1 MRGHL
6 QIEIRITITMK
17 AIITIAY
24 GSAEIFKVD
33 QVAKSSAK
41 ANELLIQFHAST
53 INKADNMMRTSKPY
67 VGRLIG
73 AL

>member
-1 MRGHL
+1 
-6 QIEIRITITMK
+6 MK

-24 GSAEIFKVD
+24 GEEEIFKVD
-33 QVAKSSAK
+33 LVAKSSAK

-53 INKADNMMRTSKPY
+53 INKADNMMSTSKPY